1 MLPRFFID
9 RPVFAWVIA
18 LIVMIVGALGLS
30 RLPVEQYPTV
40 APPTVT
46 VNVAYP
52 GASAKM
58 IEETVIEMLER
69 EINGTPNLI
78 YMESSSLSN
87 GTGSIAL
94 SFEPGTDADAA
105 QIEVQNRIARVQPRL
120 PAIVSQNGVRVD
132 QARTNLLM
140 VVAMLGEKEEDLEAV
155 ADYASRTVIP
165 ELQRIK
171 GMGQV
176 TMYAAERAMRIW
188 IDPAKLQ
195 AYGLSVAEVN
205 AAIREQNAQISAGI
219 LGDTPF
225 VSGQTTSAT
234 VVAPGQLKTVE
245 EFQRI
250 ILRDDG
256 QGATVRLA
264 DVARVELGA
273 QSYAN
278 GASLNGKPAVMVG
291 LMLSNDG
298 NALSVANE
306 VRTRMADMSKY
317 FPKGMSWKAP
327 YTTDKF
333 VSISIKKVAMTLLEA
348 MALVFL
354 VMFLFLQNW
363 RYTIIP
369 TIVVP
374 IALLG
379 TFSVLQA
386 LGYSVNVLTMF
397 GMVLV
402 IGIVVDD
409 AIVVVEN
416 VERVMREEGL
426 GPVPATRKAMDQISG
441 AVIGMTLVLI
451 SVFVPL
457 TFFSGAVGNIYRQF
471 AVVMASSIAFSG
483 LMALILTPA
492 LCATL
497 LKPVPQGEHEKKTGF
512 FGAFNRIFDRNRDRY
527 TGAIGRFLGA
537 SMRMAV
543 VYAALLAVGVFVMMR
558 LPSGFIPSEDQG
570 SMFINLQLPPGA
582 TLERTAHALAQ
593 AEKVLME
600 QPEVESVVTVKGF
613 SFSGQGQNT
622 AFGFIALKDWSERQG
637 PGQDASSVAGRVTG
651 KLMSLSD
658 GFLLAMNPPAIP
670 ALGRISGF
678 ALRLQDRNSQGQEAL
693 LAARNQLVAL
703 AQKSPMLAG
712 VRAEGIE
719 DAPQLQLDIN
729 RDVAAAQGVSMAA
742 INTVLSTSLGST
754 YVNDF
759 PNAGRLQRV
768 IVQAADHARM
778 EVDDIMKLP
787 VLNKKGQTVLLGTV
801 VTAHWISGPMM
812 TVRYN
817 GYPTMR
823 ITGSAAPGHS
833 SGDAMAEMERL
844 VTQLPPGFGYEW
856 SGQSREEKLAGNSA
870 IYVYLFAVLAVF
882 LLLAALYESWTIP
895 LAVLLSVPLGLLGVA
910 SGVWMR
916 GMESDV
922 YFQIGLVTIIG
933 LSAKNAILIVEFAK
947 DLHATGMTALQ
958 AAAHAAHM
966 RFRPILMTSFAFML
980 GVVPLY
986 FASGASSAAQRAIGT
1001 GVFWGMLVG
1010 TILAVFFV
1018 PTFYVLVRKFFPIS
1032 GVEQERALEHAKEA
1046 GITAVTT
1053 GQHEG
1058 SSA

>member
-9 RPVFAWVIA
+9 RPIFAWVIA
-18 LIVMIVGALGLS
+18 LIIMIVGALGLS
-30 RLPVEQYPTV
+30 KLAVEQYPTV
-40 APPTVT
+40 APPTVS

-58 IEETVIEMLER
+58 IEETVIELLER
-69 EINGTPNLI
+69 EINGTPKMI
-78 YMESSSLSN
+78 YMESSALAN

-94 SFEPGTDADAA
+94 SFEPGTDGDAA

-132 QARTNLLM
+132 QARSNLLM
-140 VVAMLGEKEEDLEAV
+140 VVAMLGEKQEDLESV
-155 ADYASRTVIP
+155 ADYASRSVVP

-176 TMYAAERAMRIW
+176 TMYASERAMRVW
-188 IDPAKLQ
+188 IDPEKLQ
-195 AYGLSVAEVN
+195 AFSLSAAEVN
-205 AAIREQNAQISAGI
+205 AAIREQNSQISAGT

-225 VSGQTTSAT
+225 VTGQSTNAT
-234 VVAPGQLKTVE
+234 VVVPGQLKTVE

-250 ILRDDG
+250 VLRDNG
-256 QGATVRLA
+256 EGATVRLG
-264 DVARVELGA
+264 DVARIELGV

-278 GASLNGKPAVMVG
+278 SANLNGKPAVMIG
-291 LMLSNDG
+291 LMLSNNG
-298 NALSVANE
+298 NAITVANE
-306 VRTRMADMSKY
+306 VRERMATLEKY

-333 VSISIKKVAMTLLEA
+333 VKISIQKVAMTLAEA
-348 MALVFL
+348 MLLVFL

-379 TFSVLQA
+379 TFAVLQV

-426 GPVPATRKAMDQISG
+426 GPVAATRRAMDQISG
-441 AVIGMTLVLI
+441 AVIGMTLVLV

-483 LMALILTPA
+483 IMALILTPA

-497 LKPVPQGEHEKKTGF
+497 LKPIDEQAHSQPTGF
-512 FGAFNRIFDRNRDRY
+512 FGRFFAGFNRVFDRNRDRY
-527 TGAIGRFLGA
+527 TSTVSRFLGR
-537 SMRMAV
+537 SMRMAM
-543 VYAALLAVGVFVMMR
+543 VYVLLLGVGIFVMLR

-570 SMFINLQLPPGA
+570 TMFINLQLPPGA
-582 TLERTAHALAQ
+582 TLERTTHTLAQ
-593 AEKVLME
+593 AEKVLLA
-600 QPEVESVVTVKGF
+600 QPEVANVVTVKGF

-622 AFGFIALKDWSERQG
+622 AFGFISLKDWSERTG
-637 PGQDASSVAGRVTG
+637 PGQDASSVAARVTG
-651 KLMSLSD
+651 QLSSLSD
-658 GFLLAMNPPAIP
+658 GFVLAMNPPAIP

-678 ALRLQDRNSQGQEAL
+678 AMRLQDRNGQGQQAL
-693 LAARNQLVAL
+693 LAARNQLVGL
-703 AQKSPMLAG
+703 AMKSPILAG

-729 RDVAAAQGVSMAA
+729 RDLAAAQGVSMAA

-759 PNAGRLQRV
+759 QNAGRLQRV
-768 IVQAADHARM
+768 IVQADGPARM
-778 EVDDIMKLP
+778 DVDGLMRLP
-787 VLNKKGQTVLLGTV
+787 VLNRKGQAVLLGTL
-801 VTAHWISGPMM
+801 VTPHWISGPMM

-823 ITGSAAPGHS
+823 ITGAAAPGHS
-833 SGDAMAEMERL
+833 SGDAMNEMERL
-844 VTQLPPGFGYEW
+844 VTQLPPGFGFEW
-856 SGQSREEKLAGNSA
+856 SGQSREEKIAGSSA

-882 LLLAALYESWTIP
+882 LLLSALYESWSIP
-895 LAVLLSVPLGLLGVA
+895 FAVLLSVPLGLLGVA
-910 SGVWMR
+910 AGVWLR
-916 GMESDV
+916 GMENDV

-947 DLHATGMTALQ
+947 DLQASGMSALQ
-958 AAAHAAHM
+958 AASHAAHM

-986 FASGASSAAQRAIGT
+986 FSSGASSAAQRAIGT
-1001 GVFWGMLVG
+1001 GVFWGMVVG
-1010 TILAVFFV
+1010 TLLAVFFV
-1018 PTFYVLVRKFFPIS
+1018 PTFYVLVRHFFPVS
-1032 GVEQERALEHAKEA
+1032 ELEAEHAKA
-1046 GITAVTT
+1046 HALATGI
-1053 GQHEG
+1053 G
-1058 SSA
+1058 SGAPH

>member
-9 RPVFAWVIA
+9 RPIFAWVIA
-18 LIVMIVGALGLS
+18 LIIMIVGALGLS

-40 APPTVT
+40 APPSVT

-52 GASAKM
+52 GASAQM
-58 IEETVIEMLER
+58 IEETVIELLER
-69 EINGTPNLI
+69 EINGTPNMI

-87 GTGSIAL
+87 GTASIAI

-105 QIEVQNRIARVQPRL
+105 QIEVQNRIASVQPRL
-120 PAIVSQNGVRVD
+120 PSVVSQNGVRVD

-140 VVAMLGEKEEDLEAV
+140 VVGMMGQTPADLERV
-155 ADYASRTVIP
+155 ADYASRTVVP

-176 TMYAAERAMRIW
+176 TMYAAERAMRVW
-188 IDPAKLQ
+188 IDPAKLES
-195 AYGLSVAEVN
+195 YRLSAAQVN
-205 AAIREQNAQISAGI
+205 AAITEQNAQISAGI

-225 VSGQTTSAT
+225 VKGQTTSAT
-234 VVAPGQLKTVE
+234 VVVPGQLKTVE
-245 EFQRI
+245 EFEQI
-250 ILRDDG
+250 VLRDDG
-256 QGATVRLA
+256 QGATVRLR
-264 DVARVELGA
+264 DVARVELGT

-278 GASLNGKPAVMVG
+278 EASMNGQPAVMIG

-298 NALSVANE
+298 NAISVANE
-306 VRTRMADMSKY
+306 VRSRMATLSKY
-317 FPKGMSWKAP
+317 FPEGITWKAP

-333 VSISIKKVAMTLLEA
+333 VSISIKKVGLTLLEA
-348 MALVFL
+348 MGLVFL

-369 TIVVP
+369 TLVVP

-379 TFSVLQA
+379 TFAVLHV

-426 GPVPATRKAMDQISG
+426 GPVEATRKAMQQISG
-441 AVIGMTLVLI
+441 AVIGMTLVLV

-471 AVVMASSIAFSG
+471 AVVMAASIGFSG

-497 LKPVPQGEHEKKTGF
+497 LKADAHHEGAEPKGF
-512 FGAFNRIFDRNRDRY
+512 WGRFFAGFNRVFDRNRDRY
-527 TGAIGRFLGA
+527 TNAITRFLGA
-537 SMRMAV
+537 SMRMTIL
-543 VYAALLAVGVFVMMR
+543 YAALLGLALFLMQR

-582 TLERTAHALAQ
+582 TLERTAKTLAQ
-593 AEKVLME
+593 AEQLLMA
-600 QPEVESVVTVKGF
+600 QPEVENIVTVQGF
-613 SFSGQGQNT
+613 SFSGQGQNA
-622 AFGFIALKDWSERQG
+622 AFGFITLKDWSERTG
-637 PGQDASSVAGRVTG
+637 PGQDADSLAGRMTG
-651 KLMSLSD
+651 ELAKLSD
-658 GFLLAMNPPAIP
+658 GFALAMNPPAIP

-678 ALRLQDRNSQGQEAL
+678 ALRLQDRNAQGHEAL
-693 LAARNQLVAL
+693 LAARDQLVAL
-703 AQKSPMLAG
+703 ASQSPILAG

-729 RDVAAAQGVSMAA
+729 RDLAAAQGVSMAS
-742 INTVLSTSLGST
+742 INTVLSTSMGSR

-768 IVQAADHARM
+768 IVQAADFARM
-778 EVDDIMKLP
+778 EVDDIMRLP
-787 VLNKKGQTVLLGTV
+787 VLNNKGEPVLLGTLA
-801 VTAHWISGPMM
+801 TARWTTGAMM
-812 TVRYN
+812 SVRYN
-817 GYPTMR
+817 GYPTQR
-823 ITGSAAPGHS
+823 ITGAAAPGYS

-844 VTQLPPGFGYEW
+844 VEQLPPGFGYEW
-856 SGQSREEKLAGNSA
+856 TGQSREEKIAGNSA

-895 LAVLLSVPLGLLGVA
+895 FAVLLSVPLGLLGVA
-910 SGVWMR
+910 LGVWLR
-916 GMESDV
+916 GMDSDV
-922 YFQIGLVTIIG
+922 YFQVGLVTIIG

-947 DLHATGMTALQ
+947 DLQ
-958 AAAHAAHM
+958 AAGMSALDAAIGAARL

-980 GVVPLY
+980 GVTPLF

-1001 GVFWGMLVG
+1001 GVLSGMAVG
-1010 TILAVFFV
+1010 TVLAVFFV
-1018 PTFYVLVRKFFPIS
+1018 PTFYVIVRHFFPPS
-1032 GVEQERALEHAKEA
+1032 ERELALARANADVAKA
-1046 GITAVTT
+1046 AL
-1053 GQHEG
+1053 
-1058 SSA
+1058 SSD